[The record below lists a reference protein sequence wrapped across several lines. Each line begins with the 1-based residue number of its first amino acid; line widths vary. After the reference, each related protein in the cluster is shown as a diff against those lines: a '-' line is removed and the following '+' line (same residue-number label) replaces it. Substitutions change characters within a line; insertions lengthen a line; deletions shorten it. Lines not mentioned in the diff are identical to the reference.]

1 MQIIYPMF
9 ERKRILKKE
18 QISAIRDYAF
28 AQLQLEY
35 QEYEDGILL
44 GCKLEVENNEVIVGP
59 GLIKCGQF
67 ICPVTEVQRI
77 VYKPEDQPRYLKLH
91 IKVEKYPPDY
101 IIYDTGL
108 VLAKDDTL
116 NENEF
121 ELCRF
126 HLRRGAQL
134 RCQYTGFADLET
146 EYDTVNQIY
155 ATWSGPD
162 GASLSPVITKIFGE
176 AILSNRDSLPED
188 HAFAYLCLS
197 HKGALPARALS
208 GYILQKTGE
217 TMNADMSKLDI
228 FHMLCR
234 IVREAGSGTRSVTGK
249 NRVRHTIYVD

>member
-9 ERKRILKKE
+9 ERNRILKKE

-44 GCKLEVENNEVIVGP
+44 GCKLEVQNGEVVVGP

-67 ICPVTEVQRI
+67 ICPITEIQRI
-77 VYKPEDQPRYLKLH
+77 EYKPEDQLQYLKLCVK
-91 IKVEKYPPDY
+91 IEKYPPDY

-108 VLAKDDTL
+108 VLAKDGTL
-116 NENEF
+116 DENEF

-134 RCQYTGFADLET
+134 RCQYTGFTDLET

-155 ATWSGPD
+155 ASWSGPD
-162 GASLSPVITKIFGE
+162 GTSLAPVITKIFGE
-176 AILSNRDSLPED
+176 SILSNQDSLPED

-197 HKGALPARALS
+197 HKGALPVRALS

-217 TMNADMSKLDI
+217 AVNADMSKLDI
-228 FHMLCR
+228 FHTLCR
-234 IVREAGSGTRSVTGK
+234 ITREVDRGPRSVSGK
-249 NRVRHTIYVD
+249 SRVHHTIYVD